1 MGNNIPEIGKSYY
14 FMDEGRL
21 IEGRVVNVNLDLSVA
36 TLETSEG
43 KLHALFGD
51 IEGEVSSKLA
61 ETNK

>member
-14 FMDEGRL
+14 FIDEGRL
-21 IEGRVVNVNLDLSVA
+21 IEGQVVDVNLDLSVV

-51 IEGEVSSKLA
+51 IKGEASSKLA
-61 ETNK
+61 KTNK